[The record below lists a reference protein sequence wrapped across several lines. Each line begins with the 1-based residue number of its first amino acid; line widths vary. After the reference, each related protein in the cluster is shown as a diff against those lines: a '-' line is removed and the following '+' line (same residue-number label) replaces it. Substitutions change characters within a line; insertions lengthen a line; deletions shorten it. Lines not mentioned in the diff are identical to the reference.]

1 MSLRLGLG
9 LNERLIDMKIKD
21 IIGLLPTGRLGGGL
35 LLMIALPLNA
45 QKLQVIDKEID
56 CGKVEYNKPVT
67 ATFKMKN
74 KGGRKLIISDV
85 RVSCGCISAVYPK
98 GEIPSGEEFTLKVT
112 YDARQM
118 GHFFKEACIYS
129 NGTKEPVYISMKG
142 IVQEHV
148 NDYSKTYPYKVGD
161 LRVDK
166 LDLEFDDVNRGDM
179 PIEVI
184 NMVNEGTSVLEP
196 NLMHLPP
203 YLTAEASQPYLRPG
217 QTGKIMV
224 TLHSDLIHDL
234 GITQTTLHLA
244 NRKGDK
250 VSQENEIN
258 ASAVLLPSF
267 AQLTENE
274 LLNAPK
280 ITLSEENEVTM
291 DFGNKTKQT
300 RKIEITNT
308 GKSLLVIRSL
318 RMFSDA
324 LRVTLGKTELAPGQ
338 KTTLK
343 ITADKELMAK
353 ARTTPRVLM
362 ITNDTNKAKVVIK
375 IK

>member
-1 MSLRLGLG
+1 MNL
-9 LNERLIDMKIKD
+9 KD
-21 IIGLLPTGRLGGGL
+21 ILRFLPSGRLGGGL

-85 RVSCGCISAVYPK
+85 RVSCGCISADYPK
-98 GEIPSGEEFTLKVT
+98 DEISSGEDFELKVT

-179 PIEVI
+179 PVEEI
-184 NMVNEGTSVLEP
+184 NMVNEGTAVLEP

-362 ITNDTNKAKVVIK
+362 ITNDPNKAKVVIK